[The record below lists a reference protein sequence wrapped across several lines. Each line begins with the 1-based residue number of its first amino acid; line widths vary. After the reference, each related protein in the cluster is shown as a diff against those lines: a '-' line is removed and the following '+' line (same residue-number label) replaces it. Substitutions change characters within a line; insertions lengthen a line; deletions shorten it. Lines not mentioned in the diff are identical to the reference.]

1 MQKVNERQ
9 SLKERKKNHDL
20 SRQTVITG
28 LVAFLNVL
36 RGSSGRGLLRG
47 TITMGARKGAEPRV
61 QNSDRDSSR
70 RLRLPPYC
78 RKAFARRC

>member
-1 MQKVNERQ
+1 M
-9 SLKERKKNHDL
+9 
-20 SRQTVITG
+20 ITG

-36 RGSSGRGLLRG
+36 RGSSGRGWVAWG

-70 RLRLPPYC
+70 RLQLPPYC
-78 RKAFARRC
+78 REAFARRC